1 MDLRQGD
8 KKSMYATVQKITFL
22 AGCLVC
28 RPSIVLACGAC
39 MDSYF
44 EFIIPSFWY
53 WVLFAMLYFMSL
65 SIYSYVTSTPILGI
79 PGIGMAIT
87 IIAGMFVLSTISG
100 FNIYLVLLLP
110 GIGFIIF
117 ATHPKK
123 YAKLTADLKFLHGI
137 GMVSLVG
144 LLVLSVYTHY
154 TSTYADMILKDG
166 RSPRSKIAL
175 ARLNKEGVEG
185 LDELRKVVLNG
196 DAWSVAMATDGLVE
210 HGNPAEDV
218 PIMIDAYEKL
228 RIMEADKV
236 FLEKIEANL
245 SRISGL
251 NLPVSSSPDTWR
263 LHWIKVND
271 PVSMSNLPIE

>member
-1 MDLRQGD
+1 MIT
-8 KKSMYATVQKITFL
+8 KVQKLAFL
-22 AGCLVC
+22 VICFVC
-28 RPSIVLACGAC
+28 PPNIVLACGAC

-123 YAKLTADLKFLHGI
+123 YAKLNADFKFLHGI
-137 GMVSLVG
+137 GVVSLVG
-144 LLVLSVYTHY
+144 LLVLSVHTHY
-154 TSTYADMILKDG
+154 TRTYADMILKDG
-166 RSPRSKIAL
+166 RSPRSKMAL
-175 ARLNKEGVEG
+175 ARLNKEGAEG

-196 DAWSVAMATDGLVE
+196 DAWSAAMATDGLAE

-228 RIMEADKV
+228 RIKEAGSDYVK
-236 FLEKIEANL
+236 KIEVNL
-245 SRISGL
+245 SQLSGL
-251 NLPVSSSPDTWR
+251 SLPLHLSPDTWR
-263 LHWIKVND
+263 KHWIGVNN
-271 PVSMSNLPIE
+271 PVSTRDVPFE